1 MAAMNKETKIFTVQ
15 PISTVATKPSV
26 LITDQKAKSIRS
38 LNTCNGQDTSQ
49 NRKEEI
55 EMLPQKIDDSKFS
68 DALYGPLVLLI
79 IIASPFSV
87 TLLPMNNVLIQPK
100 YWYELPIS
108 TISLTVFGST
118 AVTTMKPLVDCDF
131 NKPTIKVIL
140 NLFMAL
146 KTTES
151 LAIWIIHLIGSDFLG
166 YYEPIP
172 YRFGLAIIPCV
183 ILGIRRI
190 WHLVP
195 KQMRMDPLVRQRFK
209 WLFLYF
215 IWTRITGQQ
224 LVIIRSL
231 MHRISRDFQWILA
244 LVAPLT
250 KEMNDRILDKF
261 QTKFVTSH
269 NVVEARFNRK
279 IQINM
284 IYSFWLAISFIGVV
298 EASTE
303 YVLLAINFC
312 TNIAL
317 CYKVIRLNGKIS
329 DGDGDVKEKMHNF
342 KKEVLTELILNES
355 IEVIVPFSFIGAF
368 SLAYYGPNKNT
379 LLIVKEVKNLPIFLA
394 PILKMALIDSG
405 SLILAGVALF
415 WCCRIN
421 ILQEYCETMK
431 KYWMYL
437 VSFGGIYIVVVSIAK
452 LGIWH

>member
-1 MAAMNKETKIFTVQ
+1 MAAMNKKTEIFTVQ
-15 PISTVATKPSV
+15 PISTVATKHSV
-26 LITDQKAKSIRS
+26 QMTDTKAKSIRT
-38 LNTCNGQDTSQ
+38 LNTCNGENTPQ
-49 NRKEEI
+49 NREEEI
-55 EMLPQKIDDSKFS
+55 EMLPQTINDSKFA

-100 YWYELPIS
+100 CWYELPIS
-108 TISLTVFGST
+108 TISYTVFIST
-118 AVTTMKPLVDCDF
+118 IVVTVKPLLDSDF

-140 NLFMAL
+140 KLFMVL

-151 LAIWIIHLIGSDFLG
+151 LAIWLIHLIWSDFLG
-166 YYEPIP
+166 YYEPFP
-172 YRFGLAIIPCV
+172 YRCTLAMIPCWN
-183 ILGIRRI
+183 LLTRSI

-195 KQMRMDPLVRQRFK
+195 KQMRMDPLVRKRFK

-215 IWTRITGQQ
+215 IWTGVTAVE
-224 LVIIRSL
+224 LLIIRSV

-250 KEMNDRILDKF
+250 KEVNDRILDKL
-261 QTKFVTSH
+261 QTKFVTSD
-269 NVVEARFNRK
+269 NVVEARFHRK
-279 IQINM
+279 IHINL
-284 IYSFWLAISFIGVV
+284 IYSFWLAISFISVAD
-298 EASTE
+298 ASTE

-312 TNIAL
+312 TNISL

-329 DGDGDVKEKMHNF
+329 DGGGDVKEKMHHL

-355 IEVIVPFSFIGAF
+355 IEVIIPVSFIGAF

-379 LLIVKEVKNLPIFLA
+379 LWIVKDVKNLPFFLA
-394 PILKMALIDSG
+394 PVLKMALIDSG

-415 WCCRIN
+415 WYCRIN

-437 VSFGGIYIVVVSIAK
+437 VSFSGIFINHVSIGK